1 MMSKIEKAVVKAW
14 KIIILIRAI
23 STKFQLRKSTE
34 IGLKQKNKFNTS
46 RPQKITSTAA
56 KIVITITM
64 ITMIIIIIIND
75 QNQ

>member
-34 IGLKQKNKFNTS
+34 IGLK
-46 RPQKITSTAA
+46 
-56 KIVITITM
+56 
-64 ITMIIIIIIND
+64 
-75 QNQ
+75 